1 MFYKILGWLV
11 WTGGKTYL
19 QKRNSWYLEKRVYA
33 GVGVAALAAAA
44 LLGLRH
50 NSADS

>member
-19 QKRNSWYLEKRVYA
+19 QNRNSWYLEKRLYA
-33 GVGVAALAAAA
+33 GVGVAVLAGAA
-44 LLGLRH
+44 LLVLRH
-50 NSADS
+50 NSSDS